1 MKTRLLIIIA
11 IAATISGLI
20 IVLGNIPEE
29 PVPEPEGGNPKL
41 TELMET
47 GGFIVETR
55 TLRFPERTYTT
66 LANAEDTKNE
76 WFIVNGVL
84 AFGSE
89 THEVIIPTILDL
101 YTDDGKV
108 TSVMSYVSLEETIEY
123 AKTLELNSGYIDLND
138 YVDPNWIDGPTETL
152 DEVPQIEPEPEP
164 EPIIS
169 KVIDPTK
176 IVNANNQF
184 AIDFYSQVTADKE
197 ENVFFS
203 PWSITNAFAIAYEGA
218 RGNTADEMSDAF
230 GFVKDDEKRRNA
242 FASIHEDLNQK
253 NAEYK
258 LHVANALWIAEG
270 FELFK
275 EYVDTAKTYYDSEV
289 DTVNFET
296 NGADIINEWVKNKTE
311 EKIEELFDPDSLG
324 GVRLVITNAIYF
336 NGTWAMPF
344 DEKRTSEQDFIVNAQ
359 KIVKVPMM
367 SRDSYYNYT
376 DTDELQILELPYLGD
391 RLSMLILLP
400 NDVDGIKSIEESLSA
415 QKISQWNDDLL
426 QMRLFVQIPKFTMET
441 DYNLIPELKKLGI
454 NAAFGPADFSGISN
468 ADLFISQAVHK
479 AFVDVNEVGTE
490 AAAATGIVMLESM
503 PPSFMAD
510 HPFVF
515 IIQDKE
521 TGVILF
527 MGKVVDPT
535 A

>member
-1 MKTRLLIIIA
+1 MEKKKMKTKLLIIISSILGIILLGSFSYVITDGLFFSKSNTIDRYPDCELA
-11 IAATISGLI
+11 IFSGDDGVCLRSDQI
-20 IVLGNIPEE
+20 GDLDWSS
-29 PVPEPEGGNPKL
+29 
-41 TELMET
+41 
-47 GGFIVETR
+47 VETCEQTGKIIR
-55 TLRFPERTYTT
+55 CDPNVYPKFESESKPES
-66 LANAEDTKNE
+66 
-76 WFIVNGVL
+76 II
-84 AFGSE
+84 SE
-89 THEVIIPTILDL
+89 
-101 YTDDGKV
+101 K
-108 TSVMSYVSLEETIEY
+108 
-123 AKTLELNSGYIDLND
+123 IDLV
-138 YVDPNWIDGPTETL
+138 VD
-152 DEVPQIEPEPEP
+152 
-164 EPIIS
+164 
-169 KVIDPTK
+169 
-176 IVNANNQF
+176 ANNQF

-253 NAEYK
+253 DAEYK

-289 DTVNFET
+289 NTVNFET

-311 EKIEELFDPDSLG
+311 EKIEKLFDPNSLS

-336 NGTWAMPF
+336 NGTWVMPF

-359 KIVKVPMM
+359 KTVKVPMM
-367 SRDSYYNYT
+367 SRDSHYNYT
-376 DTDELQILELPYLGD
+376 DTDELQILELPYEGD

-415 QKISQWNDDLL
+415 QKISQWNDELL
-426 QMRLFVQIPKFTMET
+426 QKRLFVQIPKFTMET
-441 DYNLIPELKKLGI
+441 DYNLVPELKKLGI